1 MSLLFFDWC
10 RRLAFRDAIQKFCPF
25 PVFFLFFFLVAW
37 RSSLFALKKILY
49 MSFNSCGRNIMS
61 YGRMK
66 KCFAPDSGMQDSDL
80 WESPHCR
87 EILWRP
93 SIGRSWAHGCAR
105 QLLSNFWRFEFLYF
119 WAIFAHNIALEHIFS
134 TESQRFI
141 QISQI
146 FINLLNT

>member
-1 MSLLFFDWC
+1 MRFRNFAHFRFLF
-10 RRLAFRDAIQKFCPF
+10 
-25 PVFFLFFFLVAW
+25 FFFLVAW

-93 SIGRSWAHGCAR
+93 SIGQSWLCTATSE
-105 QLLSNFWRFEFLYF
+105 QLLAFRIFVFLSNFCAQYCFR
-119 WAIFAHNIALEHIFS
+119 AHIYHGKSTIYSNFSNFYQPFEHIACHP
-134 TESQRFI
+134 RRA
-141 QISQI
+141 
-146 FINLLNT
+146 LLKKKILTREV

>member
-1 MSLLFFDWC
+1 M
-10 RRLAFRDAIQKFCPF
+10 RFRNFAHFR
-25 PVFFLFFFLVAW
+25 FFFLVAW
-37 RSSLFALKKILY
+37 RSSLFALKKILC
-49 MSFNSCGRNIMS
+49 MSFNSCGQNIMS
-61 YGRMK
+61 YGLIK
-66 KCFAPDSGMQDSDL
+66 KGFAPDSGMQDSDL

-119 WAIFAHNIALEHIFS
+119 WAIFAHNIALEHKFS

-146 FINLLNT
+146 FYQPFEHIACHPRRALLKKKILTREV